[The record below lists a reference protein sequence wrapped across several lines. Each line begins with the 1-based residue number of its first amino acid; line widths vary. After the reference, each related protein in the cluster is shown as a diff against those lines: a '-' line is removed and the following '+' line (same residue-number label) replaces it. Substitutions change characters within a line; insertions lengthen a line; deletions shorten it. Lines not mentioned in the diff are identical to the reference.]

1 MVGSNE
7 ELVLLYVCMLRALG
21 LSVRL
26 ILSFRPMTYKADNLE
41 AVSVLDEFMLL
52 IFRALQSFYSK
63 RVHNSLVYDLA
74 SLKCAIHARIATC
87 LHG

>member
-26 ILSFRPMTYKADNLE
+26 ILSFKPMTYKADDLE
-41 AVSVLDEFMLL
+41 AVSVLDEFMLPT
-52 IFRALQSFYSK
+52 FRALQ
-63 RVHNSLVYDLA
+63 NVYVTA
-74 SLKCAIHARIATC
+74 SCTI
-87 LHG
+87 